1 MTMIINYYL
10 IDLVSHLIGLYF
22 VDEYR
27 KNENLKLKIFLL
39 HRKIILNLFLIMMKV
54 FYIVIKYN

>member
-1 MTMIINYYL
+1 MIINYYL

-27 KNENLKLKIFLL
+27 KNENFDKT
-39 HRKIILNLFLIMMKV
+39 
-54 FYIVIKYN
+54 